1 MSEAAEESG
10 LHEYID
16 AEIVIE
22 DLKTPAQEKT
32 LYGTLEKLS
41 GVHKISIKGGK
52 ASVNYEPVCI
62 TQKEILGAIES
73 AGFHTAED
81 HSAPR
86 RRSPMPLSTAREEIE
101 ASNLNSEILR
111 EQAI

>member
-32 LYGTLEKLS
+32 LYGILEKLS

-52 ASVNYEPVCI
+52 VSVNYEPVCI
-62 TQKEILGAIES
+62 TEKEILGAIES
-73 AGFHTAED
+73 AGFRTADE
-81 HSAPR
+81 HSAPSSPITDAVVN
-86 RRSPMPLSTAREEIE
+86 RSGGDRGVKS
-101 ASNLNSEILR
+101 
-111 EQAI
+111 